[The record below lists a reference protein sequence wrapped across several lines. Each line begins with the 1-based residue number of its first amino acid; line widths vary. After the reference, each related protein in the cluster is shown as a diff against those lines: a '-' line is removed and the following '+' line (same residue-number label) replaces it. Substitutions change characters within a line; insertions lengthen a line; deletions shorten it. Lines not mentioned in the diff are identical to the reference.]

1 MTPTGRAQI
10 DLRVIPFGTGS
21 FPSSGA
27 AIVYFGA
34 EVARLD
40 SVQVDGDRFEFID
53 TEPQLAKY
61 RAVLDRLEASALGPG
76 ASRDLIRLVAQS
88 I

>member
-1 MTPTGRAQI
+1 MTPAGRAQI
-10 DLRVIPFGTGS
+10 DLRVNPFGTGS

-53 TEPQLAKY
+53 TEPQLIKY
-61 RAVLDRLEASALGPG
+61 RAVLDRLEASAQKPW
-76 ASRDLIRLVAQS
+76 SYRT
-88 I
+88 